1 MYRGKWFSLV
11 KLKILGLGC
20 GTDFDFK
27 FESKLYWKSRKSN
40 RLRVRGRRNVVN
52 GVLRTPSLVAHFA
65 KDTFSVIEGEFICK
79 CLLY

>member
-40 RLRVRGRRNVVN
+40 RLRVRGRET
-52 GVLRTPSLVAHFA
+52 L
-65 KDTFSVIEGEFICK
+65 
-79 CLLY
+79 